1 MSDAKKLPD
10 FIFKSGIGPESMNE
24 ELFIG
29 CFMEEM
35 RSGLRGESG
44 SLGMI
49 PTYISCSADLPE
61 SGFAVAIDAGGT
73 NFRTALVRFEG
84 GKVISLIQSRCPG
97 RRALSHGR
105 NLFVL
110 RRTASDHI

>member
-29 CFMEEM
+29 RFMEEM

-61 SGFAVAIDAGGT
+61 SGFAAST
-73 NFRTALVRFEG
+73 TAFAMAS
-84 GKVISLIQSRCPG
+84 KSFSSSRAMLTEYTPNT
-97 RRALSHGR
+97 RATFSA
-105 NLFVL
+105 
-110 RRTASDHI
+110 ASRMSRASAT